1 MNTATRVRFGFI
13 LLACAAT
20 AGAQT
25 ARPEPEGARYV
36 ATVLTA
42 NSQPK
47 SILRRDIERDCSALE
62 KNAEGPGTECAAV
75 QCATGFTPAWSM
87 CPKEN
92 GPAAPSR

>member
-1 MNTATRVRFGFI
+1 MNTATRVHVGLV
-13 LLACAAT
+13 LLACAVT
-20 AGAQT
+20 ANAQT
-25 ARPEPEGARYV
+25 ATPEPEGARYV

-47 SILRRDIERDCSALE
+47 SALRRDMERDCSALE

-87 CPKEN
+87 CPNEK